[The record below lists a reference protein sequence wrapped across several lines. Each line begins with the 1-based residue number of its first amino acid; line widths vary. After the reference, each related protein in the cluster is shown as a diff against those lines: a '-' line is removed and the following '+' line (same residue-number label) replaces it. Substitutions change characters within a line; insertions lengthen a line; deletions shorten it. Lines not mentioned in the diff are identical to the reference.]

1 MSNKGVEMSLT
12 VTPIQGRDFNWDSRL
27 SLSTNQNKLLSFG
40 DPTITKQIP
49 FEAYGSVQQHRVG
62 YPLGGYWAPYPKRNP
77 DGSLVLVNVVE
88 SVPTYLTIDLPVDF
102 IDASVKDAEEKLAAL
117 GTKLAASAKQVV
129 RVGSPAREIIDVAEK
144 EAADL
149 IIIASHRPDFSN
161 YLIGATAD
169 RVVRHAKCSVL
180 VDR

>member
-1 MSNKGVEMSLT
+1 MYKKIVVPVDMGQLEKGEKILAKALALLD
-12 VTPIQGRDFNWDSRL
+12 QG
-27 SLSTNQNKLLSFG
+27 
-40 DPTITKQIP
+40 
-49 FEAYGSVQQHRVG
+49 
-62 YPLGGYWAPYPKRNP
+62 
-77 DGSLVLVNVVE
+77 GSLVLVNVVE

-102 IDASVKDAEEKLAAL
+102 IDASVKDAGEKLAAL
-117 GTKLAASAKQVV
+117 STKLSASAKQVV

-149 IIIASHRPDFSN
+149 ILIASHRPDFSN

>member
-1 MSNKGVEMSLT
+1 MYKKIVVPVDMGQMEKGEKILAKA
-12 VTPIQGRDFNWDSRL
+12 QA
-27 SLSTNQNKLLSFG
+27 LLDRG
-40 DPTITKQIP
+40 
-49 FEAYGSVQQHRVG
+49 GSI
-62 YPLGGYWAPYPKRNP
+62 
-77 DGSLVLVNVVE
+77 VLVNVVE
-88 SVPTYLTIDLPVDF
+88 SAPSYLTIDLPIDF
-102 IDASVKDAEEKLAAL
+102 IDVSVKDAEQKLSAL
-117 GTKLAASAKQVV
+117 STKFSANASQFV

-144 EAADL
+144 EGADL

>member
-1 MSNKGVEMSLT
+1 MYKKIVVPVDMGQLEKGEKILAKALALLD
-12 VTPIQGRDFNWDSRL
+12 QG
-27 SLSTNQNKLLSFG
+27 
-40 DPTITKQIP
+40 
-49 FEAYGSVQQHRVG
+49 
-62 YPLGGYWAPYPKRNP
+62 
-77 DGSLVLVNVVE
+77 GSLVLVNVVE

-117 GTKLAASAKQVV
+117 SARLAASAKRVV

-149 IIIASHRPDFSN
+149 ILIASHRPDFSN

>member
-1 MSNKGVEMSLT
+1 MYKKIVVPVDMGQLDKGEKILAKA
-12 VTPIQGRDFNWDSRL
+12 L
-27 SLSTNQNKLLSFG
+27 ALLDAG
-40 DPTITKQIP
+40 GQI
-49 FEAYGSVQQHRVG
+49 
-62 YPLGGYWAPYPKRNP
+62 L
-77 DGSLVLVNVVE
+77 LVNIVE
-88 SVPTYLTIDLPVDF
+88 TVPSYLTIDLPIDFVDV
-102 IDASVKDAEEKLAAL
+102 SVKDAEAKLAEL
-117 GTKLAASAKQVV
+117 DGKLSAGARKIV
-129 RVGSPAREIIDVAEK
+129 RAGSPAREIMDIAEK